1 MRRMEEGYRKA
12 KFNYTLGLAFSI
24 LSGIALYIERFVFA
38 KRMDLSL
45 LGLNS
50 IFESV
55 FLLISTF
62 DFGVTSYLYNYL
74 IFSLRDRDEKKAI
87 EAMRVVKTYFFL
99 SFSVVLILGL
109 IVSFFMPFFTRE
121 EIGRETI
128 LFFLIYLV
136 GMLSQY
142 YWGWRSILLSAKERN
157 WEVSVFVQGGR
168 TVLYIL
174 LMLVTIFTS
183 NYLYYIIT
191 FSFVTAISYFLLFVK
206 VGRDYPYVRGI
217 KRIDFKSLKYRDNI
231 LGMLTH
237 RASSAFFR
245 SFEPILVGI
254 LFGASLSGL
263 YSNYL
268 LLSFTFLTP
277 FWIFQSSVTPSVL
290 INYLNRDIET
300 NKREYKRFFFSN
312 YVISLSLSFIFL
324 TAVPFFITY
333 SFGKEFL
340 LPSSINVLF
349 TFLFF
354 FSSLRTTQLVY
365 RDVSGTYSKDW
376 FKAVFEIILALV
388 LSILF
393 SYKYGIIGV
402 PLGFAVSYVV
412 VVLWLEERTVMKYC
426 FSDDSWDFIARESF
440 LTTIAMA
447 LILVW
452 YQISVRYSFFMSML
466 LNLVLLLIFL
476 LLFFTIDREAFRLII
491 GKREN
496 D

>member
-1 MRRMEEGYRKA
+1 MGDSYRKA
-12 KFNYTLGLAFSI
+12 KFNYTLGLVSSI
-24 LSGIALYIERFVFA
+24 LSGVALYAERFVFA
-38 KRMDLSL
+38 KRMDISL

-50 IFESV
+50 IFENV

-74 IFSLRDRDEKKAI
+74 ISSLRDSDEKKTT
-87 EAMRVVKTYFFL
+87 EAMRGVKTYFFL

-109 IVSFFMPFFTRE
+109 MVSFFMPLFTKE

-168 TVLYIL
+168 TILYIL

-191 FSFVTAISYFLLFVK
+191 FSFVTAASYFLLYIK
-206 VGRDYPYVRGI
+206 VGRDYPYV
-217 KRIDFKSLKYRDNI
+217 KRIKKIDLKGLKYRDNI

-237 RASSAFFR
+237 RASSVFFR

-254 LFGASLSGL
+254 LFGARISGL

-268 LLSFTFLTP
+268 LFSFTFLTP

-290 INYLNRDIET
+290 INYLNRDTET
-300 NKREYKRFFFSN
+300 NKREYKKFFFSN
-312 YVISLSLSFIFL
+312 FVISLSLSFVFL
-324 TAVPFFITY
+324 AFIPIFITY

-349 TFLFF
+349 AFLFF

-402 PLGFAVSYVV
+402 PLGFAASYVA
-412 VVLWLEERTVMKYC
+412 VVLWREERTVMKYC
-426 FSDDSWDFIARESF
+426 FSDDSWDFIAKESF
-440 LTTIAMA
+440 LTTIAMV

-452 YQISVRYSFFMSML
+452 YQISVRYSFFMSL
-466 LNLVLLLIFL
+466 LFNFALLLIFL
-476 LLFFTIDREAFRLII
+476 LLFFTIDRKAFHLII
-491 GKREN
+491 GKRDN

>member
-1 MRRMEEGYRKA
+1 MEDSYRKA
-12 KFNYTLGLAFSI
+12 KFNYTLGLAFSL
-24 LSGIALYIERFVFA
+24 LSGIALYVERFVFT
-38 KRMDLSL
+38 KRMDISL

-50 IFESV
+50 IFENV

-62 DFGVTSYLYNYL
+62 DLGVTSYLYNYL
-74 IFSLRDRDEKKAI
+74 ISSINSGDEDKTK
-87 EAMRVVKTYFFL
+87 EAMREVKTYFFL
-99 SFSVVLILGL
+99 SFFVVLILGL
-109 IVSFFMPFFTRE
+109 ISAIFMPIFTKK
-121 EIGRETI
+121 EIGRETT
-128 LFFLIYLV
+128 LFFLIYLL

-157 WEVSVFVQGGR
+157 WAVSVFVQGGR

-174 LMLVTIFTS
+174 LIVVTIFTS

-191 FSFVTAISYFLLFVK
+191 FSLVTAFSYFLLFVK
-206 VGRDYPYVRGI
+206 VGRDYPYVRGL
-217 KRIDFKSLKYRDNI
+217 KRVNLKSLKYKGNI

-237 RASSAFFR
+237 RASFVFFR

-254 LFGASLSGL
+254 LFGASFSGL

-268 LLSFTFLTP
+268 FFSFIFLTP

-290 INYLNRDIET
+290 INYLNRDTEI
-300 NKREYKRFFFSN
+300 NKREYKKFFFSN
-312 YVISLSLSFIFL
+312 YLISLSLSFLFL
-324 TAVPFFITY
+324 TLLPVFITY
-333 SFGKEFL
+333 SFGKEYL

-376 FKAVFEIILALV
+376 FKAVFEIVLSLV

-402 PLGFAVSYVV
+402 PLGFATSYIV

-426 FSDDSWDFIARESF
+426 FYDDSWDFIAKESF

-447 LILVW
+447 LILLW
-452 YQISVRYSFFMSML
+452 YQVSISNSFFMSVL
-466 LNLVLLLIFL
+466 LNFALLLIFL
-476 LLFFTIDREAFRLII
+476 LLFFTLDRKAFHLII
-491 GKREN
+491 GKGEN
-496 D
+496 G